1 MSYTPADQ
9 EACADHLGKLALA
22 AEMLEREIES
32 ETDDEINK
40 LIRDPLKWI
49 TWNLLEDESKI
60 LARIL
65 FLGAFKST
73 NPEFV
78 GQWIIDM
85 TRQLVRKSVE
95 AGIEE

>member
-1 MSYTPADQ
+1 MTRAEIES
-9 EACADHLGKLALA
+9 CADHLGKLALA
-22 AEMLEREIES
+22 AEMLEREVES
-32 ETDDEINK
+32 EVEDKINK
-40 LIRDPLKWI
+40 LLRDPLKWI

-73 NPEFV
+73 NAEFV

-85 TRQLVRKSVE
+85 TRQIVRKSVE
-95 AGIEE
+95 AGIKE

>member
-1 MSYTPADQ
+1 MTQAEIES
-9 EACADHLGKLALA
+9 CADHLGKLALA
-22 AEMLEREIES
+22 AEMLEREVES
-32 ETDDEINK
+32 ETEDEINK
-40 LIRDPLKWI
+40 LIRDPIKWI

-78 GQWIIDM
+78 GQWIVDM
-85 TRQLVRKSVE
+85 TRQIVKNSVK

>member
-1 MSYTPADQ
+1 MSYTPADI
-9 EACADHLGKLALA
+9 EACAAHLGNLALA

-32 ETDDEINK
+32 ETEDEINK
-40 LIRDPLKWI
+40 LICDPLLWV

-65 FLGAFKST
+65 FLGASKST

-78 GQWIIDM
+78 GQWIVDM
-85 TRQLVRKSVE
+85 TRQIVKNSVK
-95 AGIEE
+95 AGIET